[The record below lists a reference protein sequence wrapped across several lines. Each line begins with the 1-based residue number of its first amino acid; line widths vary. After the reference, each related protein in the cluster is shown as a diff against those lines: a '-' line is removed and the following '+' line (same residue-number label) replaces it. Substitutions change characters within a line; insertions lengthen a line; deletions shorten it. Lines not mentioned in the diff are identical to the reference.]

1 MRTKSRSIRIE
12 PKTRKNFLILKVL
25 ELFEPNRTEP
35 NRIEPNRIEF
45 RVRIKFESFTV
56 SRIDKKYIYDSMGEL
71 YSLQVNGKKVT
82 EIIGSYESYL
92 EREHKETNPGSI

>member
-1 MRTKSRSIRIE
+1 
-12 PKTRKNFLILKVL
+12 
-25 ELFEPNRTEP
+25 
-35 NRIEPNRIEF
+35 
-45 RVRIKFESFTV
+45 
-56 SRIDKKYIYDSMGEL
+56 MGEL

>member
-1 MRTKSRSIRIE
+1 MRIKSRSNQIE
-12 PKTRKNFLILKVL
+12 SKW
-25 ELFEPNRTEP
+25 
-35 NRIEPNRIEF
+35 IEF

-56 SRIDKKYIYDSMGEL
+56 SKIDKKNIYDFMGEV